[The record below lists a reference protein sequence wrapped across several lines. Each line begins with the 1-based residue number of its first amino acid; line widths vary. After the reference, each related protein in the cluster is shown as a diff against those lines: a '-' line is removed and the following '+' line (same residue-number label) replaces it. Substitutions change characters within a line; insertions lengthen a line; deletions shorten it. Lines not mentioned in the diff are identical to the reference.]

1 MAGESGRAKGVRM
14 VAFRLHI
21 KNNRAGEAV
30 FRTTSAQYDAAAAR
44 HAQVASQVKPII
56 DWDLDN
62 FDSSIEKAHG
72 LVTYDLPTS
81 DLALRAPDLKW
92 IHIIGAGVEHL
103 MPLDWLPPGVAL
115 TNSRGVHA
123 QKAGEYAAM
132 ALLMLNAGLPKLA
145 ADQRAR
151 RWDPVFTPS
160 IAGKTC
166 LIVGV
171 GQMGAAAARQAKAL
185 GLHVIGVRRHGRKSR
200 FVDEMVGPND
210 LDRVLPLA
218 DFVIVTTPLTAE
230 TRGLIDDGRLGRMK
244 AGAGLINIGRAAVVD
259 YAALSARLRD
269 GHLSGGV
276 LDVFD
281 PEPLPAGS
289 PLWDTP
295 NLIITPHVSSDD
307 ADGYVQGVLDIVFDN
322 IGRTLAG
329 RPLRNRVNH
338 RLGY

>member
-1 MAGESGRAKGVRM
+1 MA
-14 VAFRLHI
+14 AFHLHI
-21 KNNRAGEAV
+21 KNNRAGETV
-30 FRTTSAQYDAAAAR
+30 FRTTRRQYDAAAAR
-44 HAQVASQVKPII
+44 HAEVASQIKPII

-62 FDSSIEKAHG
+62 FDSSIKKAQG

-81 DLALRAPDLKW
+81 DLARRAPNLKW

-103 MPLDWLPPGVAL
+103 MPMDWLPPDVAL

-151 RWDPVFTPS
+151 RWDPVFTSS

-185 GLHVIGVRRHGRKSR
+185 DLHVIGVRRHGRKAR
-200 FVDEMVGPND
+200 FVDEMVGPDN

-244 AGAGLINIGRAAVVD
+244 VGTGLINMGRAAVVD
-259 YAALSARLRD
+259 YAALSARLRE
-269 GHLSGGV
+269 GHLSGAV
-276 LDVFD
+276 LDVFN
-281 PEPLPAGS
+281 PEPLPAHS
-289 PLWDTP
+289 PMWDTP

-322 IGRTLAG
+322 VGRTLAG
-329 RPLRNRVNH
+329 KPLRNRVNPK
-338 RLGY
+338 LGY

>member
-1 MAGESGRAKGVRM
+1 M
-14 VAFRLHI
+14 F
-21 KNNRAGEAV
+21 
-30 FRTTSAQYDAAAAR
+30 TS
-44 HAQVASQVKPII
+44 
-56 DWDLDN
+56 
-62 FDSSIEKAHG
+62 
-72 LVTYDLPTS
+72 
-81 DLALRAPDLKW
+81 
-92 IHIIGAGVEHL
+92 
-103 MPLDWLPPGVAL
+103 
-115 TNSRGVHA
+115 
-123 QKAGEYAAM
+123 
-132 ALLMLNAGLPKLA
+132 
-145 ADQRAR
+145 
-151 RWDPVFTPS
+151 S
-160 IAGKTC
+160 IAGKIC

-185 GLHVIGVRRHGRKSR
+185 GLQVIGVRRHGRRAR
-200 FVDEMVGPND
+200 FVNEMVGPDD

-329 RPLRNRVNH
+329 RPLRNRVNR